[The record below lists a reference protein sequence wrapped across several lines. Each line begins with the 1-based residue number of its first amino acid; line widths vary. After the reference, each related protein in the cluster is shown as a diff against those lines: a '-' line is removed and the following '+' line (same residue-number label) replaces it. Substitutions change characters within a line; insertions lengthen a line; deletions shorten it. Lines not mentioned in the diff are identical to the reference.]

1 MKKDSDLQY
10 LLWMTEVAGLAP
22 QKGVRLLEVF
32 GSAKAV
38 WEASDKQISGCVKLE
53 EGEQKRLKNRSLATP
68 NLILGRC
75 RFQNIRILPIWDED
89 YPDRLRNIYDPPLV
103 LYIRGK
109 WPDFNRLPAVAVV
122 GQRKATPYGIIVT
135 ERIAFQLSRA
145 GVIVVSG
152 MAAGIDSAAHNGAVK
167 GDTPTVAVFGTA
179 IDQCYPAKNAGLL
192 RQVWVP
198 QAWGWVWEWSLA
210 PQEALRA
217 HTG

>member
-10 LLWMTEVAGLAP
+10 LLWMTEVPGIAP

-53 EGEQKRLKNRSLATP
+53 ETEQKRLKNRSLATP

-75 RFQNIRILPIWDED
+75 RFLNIRILPIWDED

-109 WPDFNRLPAVAVV
+109 WPDFNRLQIGRASC
-122 GQRKATPYGIIVT
+122 R
-135 ERIAFQLSRA
+135 ER
-145 GVIVVSG
+145 V
-152 MAAGIDSAAHNGAVK
+152 
-167 GDTPTVAVFGTA
+167 
-179 IDQCYPAKNAGLL
+179 
-192 RQVWVP
+192 
-198 QAWGWVWEWSLA
+198 
-210 PQEALRA
+210 
-217 HTG
+217 